1 MSLKELSE
9 SPWIKV
15 INFQMLIIIS
25 IISYSFVS
33 AKTEIK
39 EDLENHYQKIKDV
52 EEKVQSTEI
61 KLTEVET
68 GFEYIREKLDEIS
81 DDVKELQKR

>member
-15 INFQMLIIIS
+15 INFLMLIIIS

>member
-1 MSLKELSE
+1 MSE

-15 INFQMLIIIS
+15 INFLMLIIIS

>member
-15 INFQMLIIIS
+15 INFLMLIIIS

-61 KLTEVET
+61 KLKEVET